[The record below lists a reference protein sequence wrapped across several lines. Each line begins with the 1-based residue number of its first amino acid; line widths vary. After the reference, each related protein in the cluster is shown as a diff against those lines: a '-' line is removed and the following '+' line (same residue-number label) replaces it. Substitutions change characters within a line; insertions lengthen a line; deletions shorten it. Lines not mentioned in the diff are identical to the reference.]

1 MRNPH
6 IIETILTN
14 DGSCEEDRAG
24 MRISL
29 GSVLKVAS
37 RFDLSE
43 GACLDPRHT
52 QDEDG
57 QTITPTLWD
66 GREGKFEDDTDRWEK
81 AVELCAACPVLAECR
96 EYLAACRRQ
105 RISVDGVVAGIVPD
119 ERGIS
124 QLMGRCR
131 SCGIGLITRRDEE
144 LGVGVGLNV
153 RRVGGRGLCSACY
166 QAEYRSGRVSGG
178 ARLRSRGVT

>member
-1 MRNPH
+1 
-6 IIETILTN
+6 
-14 DGSCEEDRAG
+14 

-66 GREGKFEDDTDRWEK
+66 GREGKLEDDTARWEK

-96 EYLAACRRQ
+96 EYLAACRRSFPMSAA
-105 RISVDGVVAGIVPD
+105 SVSLWGVAVLAA
-119 ERGIS
+119 
-124 QLMGRCR
+124 
-131 SCGIGLITRRDEE
+131 
-144 LGVGVGLNV
+144 LG
-153 RRVGGRGLCSACY
+153 
-166 QAEYRSGRVSGG
+166 
-178 ARLRSRGVT
+178 